1 MGTTSFQYFELKGDN
16 LTNNALKQIE
26 ISIGPTAIAYNA
38 IMKEVEKIANRIKFF
53 SSIYIEGLYGSGKT
67 LVLRKAVYDII
78 SGSKKESFKN
88 IIPLYFFLGETNF
101 LPMSATEEY
110 LAKLK
115 SYIEGEIEGP
125 ATIGEKGDWKER
137 VEVLE
142 RCIDTVK
149 NRIGKIEP
157 RDEPKIFI
165 EVLKELNKNK
175 YYPLVVFDEFER
187 VIYTGEGLKTDGAR
201 MAFSEFCK
209 MYLELTRGHLFL
221 GIFVLASTKPILDL
235 LIEAYKEGKPHIKDI
250 AQYLAI
256 PEDSLVKDFPMTR
269 LHIVYDFKYNL
280 LWSERELENL
290 TKNTNINFDGRLLKV
305 ISLVLP
311 MPRIVLQI
319 GRLISLTSELSKE
332 KISIDILYP
341 IIESKIKQLIDR
353 LKKEY
358 LKNGRPRPIVPPRT
372 KWLERFENLLQNGYY
387 YISTRDQDVKQIA
400 DVLGLKVKEAQRE
413 SQTTEGEIAQKKPKD
428 VKTILKQKIA
438 EIIHKLYEVNLY
450 ERIGPG
456 EYIINPSIFAFALD
470 IDRLPDGSIANLDT
484 LIDKIKLK
492 IKEDR
497 ESKRRYKGKE
507 KYSEQK

>member
-1 MGTTSFQYFELKGDN
+1 
-16 LTNNALKQIE
+16 
-26 ISIGPTAIAYNA
+26 
-38 IMKEVEKIANRIKFF
+38 
-53 SSIYIEGLYGSGKT
+53 
-67 LVLRKAVYDII
+67 
-78 SGSKKESFKN
+78 
-88 IIPLYFFLGETNF
+88 
-101 LPMSATEEY
+101 
-110 LAKLK
+110 
-115 SYIEGEIEGP
+115 
-125 ATIGEKGDWKER
+125 
-137 VEVLE
+137 
-142 RCIDTVK
+142 
-149 NRIGKIEP
+149 
-157 RDEPKIFI
+157 
-165 EVLKELNKNK
+165 
-175 YYPLVVFDEFER
+175 
-187 VIYTGEGLKTDGAR
+187 
-201 MAFSEFCK
+201 
-209 MYLELTRGHLFL
+209 
-221 GIFVLASTKPILDL
+221 
-235 LIEAYKEGKPHIKDI
+235 
-250 AQYLAI
+250 
-256 PEDSLVKDFPMTR
+256 
-269 LHIVYDFKYNL
+269 
-280 LWSERELENL
+280 
-290 TKNTNINFDGRLLKV
+290 
-305 ISLVLP
+305 
-311 MPRIVLQI
+311 MPRTVFQI

-428 VKTILKQKIA
+428 VKTILKQKIT
-438 EIIHKLYEVNLY
+438 EIIHKLYEVDLY

-456 EYIINPSIFAFALD
+456 EYIVNPSIFAFALD